1 MTRLDAAGAW
11 VAGSIADVPVRVAA
25 ASIASRICCKSRICC
40 LRTSLRGWDITVT
53 PNPRTG
59 DQYARRICACGLYFN
74 QNGSD
79 IAFFTAFIST

>member
-25 ASIASRICCKSRICC
+25 ASIACRKSWICCIRS
-40 LRTSLRGWDITVT
+40 SLRGRDITVT

-59 DQYARRICACGLYFN
+59 DQYARRICACGLHFN